1 MAGIMTFSKTTER
14 LARRIAVLAL
24 SVTLTA
30 AVVLAG
36 VLPAASAEP
45 TATPPSSPT
54 LSTTP
59 ITLTVT
65 GTVISG
71 TAGVGLPAGL
81 PVTLHIAHADKPGA
95 LPTKTAKWD
104 MALGPDNTFRFEN
117 IPAWPGDLAFVT
129 ANFQGVMQGSLLIP
143 LASGQSSLNVPVTLY
158 ALTSDSSVIT
168 LIRVQH
174 ILDFNT
180 PGFMQVLATYDYK
193 NVSDRLYLSDRET
206 DKNQPISVEIPLP
219 IGARAIAF
227 STQPLERFALG
238 GNLNARIVQDTSPVL
253 PGEVHEIIFS
263 YQVPYE
269 GGAPIDQDYPYSTT
283 TLEVLIPDDSHV
295 TIDGTDFTQSP
306 NTAIDPN
313 RPYTQ
318 YILKTPL
325 KAGARLVYMLSGMAH
340 MATPSRVQAAGGTA
354 TTTGSSRGVQL
365 GDLLI
370 AAGIMLIVAGVGIVV
385 GWRFWRARKQPGS
398 FPWR

>member
-1 MAGIMTFSKTTER
+1 MIFLKTTER
-14 LARRIAVLAL
+14 LSRRVVVLAL
-24 SVTLTA
+24 LAFT
-30 AVVLAG
+30 VVPVLLAG
-36 VLPAASAEP
+36 AWPVRSAEP
-45 TATPPSSPT
+45 TATPPLAT

-71 TAGVGLPAGL
+71 SAGLGVPAGL

-95 LPTKTAKWD
+95 FPTKTSKWD
-104 MALGPDNTFRFEN
+104 MALSVDNTFRFEN
-117 IPAWPGDLAFVT
+117 IPALPGDLAFVT
-129 ANFQGVMQGSLLIP
+129 ASFQGVVQGSPLIP
-143 LASGQSSLNVPVTLY
+143 LANEQSSLTIPVTLY
-158 ALTSDSSVIT
+158 APTGDPGVIT

-193 NVSDRLYLSDRET
+193 NVSDRLYLSDRKT
-206 DKNQPISVEIPLP
+206 DGNQPVSVEIPLP

-227 STQPLERFALG
+227 STQPLDRFALG

-269 GGAPIDQDYPYSTT
+269 GGAPIDQDYPYATT
-283 TLEVLIPDDSHV
+283 SLEVLIPDDSHV
-295 TIDGTDFTQSP
+295 IIGGSDFTQSP
-306 NTAIDPN
+306 NMTINPN

-318 YILKTPL
+318 YVLKTPL
-325 KAGARLVYMLSGMAH
+325 KAGARLVYMLGGAAQMVTA
-340 MATPSRVQAAGGTA
+340 PIVQPTGSAAGI
-354 TTTGSSRGVQL
+354 GSQRGVQP
-365 GDLLI
+365 GDVLI
-370 AAGIMLIVAGVGIVV
+370 AAGLLFVVLGVMIIVV
-385 GWRFWRARKQPGS
+385 WRFWRAR
-398 FPWR
+398 R

>member
-1 MAGIMTFSKTTER
+1 MAGIMILSGTIAR
-14 LARRIAVLAL
+14 LARRIVVLAL
-24 SVTLTA
+24 SAITTVP
-30 AVVLAG
+30 VLMAS
-36 VLPAASAEP
+36 VLPVRSAEP

-59 ITLTVT
+59 VTLTVT

-71 TAGVGLPAGL
+71 TAGVGIPAGL
-81 PVTLHIAHADKPGA
+81 PVTLHVAHADRPGA
-95 LPTKTAKWD
+95 FPTKTSKWD
-104 MALGPDNTFRFEN
+104 MALSADNTFHFEN
-117 IPAWPGDLAFVT
+117 IPALPGDLAFVT
-129 ANFQGVMQGSLLIP
+129 ATFQGVVQGSLLIP
-143 LASGQSSLNVPVTLY
+143 LANGQSSLSIPVTLY
-158 ALTSDSSVIT
+158 APTSDSSVIT

-193 NVSDRLYLSDRET
+193 NVSDRLYLSDRKTEQS
-206 DKNQPISVEIPLP
+206 QPVSVEVPLP

-263 YQVPYE
+263 YQVPYV
-269 GGAPIDQDYPYSTT
+269 GGAPIDQDYPYATT

-295 TIDGTDFTQSP
+295 TIGGSDFAQSP
-306 NTAIDPN
+306 NTAINPN

-318 YILKTPL
+318 YVLKAPL
-325 KAGARLVYMLSGMAH
+325 KAGARLVYMLGGVAQ
-340 MATPSRVQAAGGTA
+340 MATAPIVQA
-354 TTTGSSRGVQL
+354 TGSATGAANQRGVQL
-365 GDLLI
+365 GNALI
-370 AAGIMLIVAGVGIVV
+370 AAGLFLVVMGVIIVV
-385 GWRFWRARKQPGS
+385 VWRFWRARQQPAS
-398 FPWR
+398 HTRR